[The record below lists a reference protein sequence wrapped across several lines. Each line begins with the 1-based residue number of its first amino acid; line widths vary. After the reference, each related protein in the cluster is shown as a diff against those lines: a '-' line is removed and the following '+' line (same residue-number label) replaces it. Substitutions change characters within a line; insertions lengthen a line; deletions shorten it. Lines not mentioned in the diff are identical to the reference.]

1 MTVRTS
7 EERIER
13 INNKVKQQKRHK
25 TITLTSVL
33 GGVLALI
40 VVLNLVLFVPFTVGD
55 YNISAYRGSEYYELM
70 NKIGELTYTKY
81 KTNNFRQWGLK
92 NLFGS
97 TKYED
102 SDMMRPSNTTSPSSP
117 DSAEMSGSAGSSN
130 TNGSYEEVTKNQVD
144 GVTEGDL
151 FKRSSQYIYYLDWR
165 SGYNELIES
174 TDKYHKEYIYIPS
187 HYVLRVYHFEK
198 GELELIS
205 NLDIFTTNSDMWMT
219 DSGEIYL
226 SEDCNTVTLILQE
239 ANFTYFYT
247 TVVNIDVSNAN
258 RPIET
263 NRQSVSGE
271 FVSARMVDN
280 TLLLVTN
287 FTVQRNPDFSNP
299 YEYLPQ
305 VGSLDSLSSIP
316 MKDIVLPEDA
326 ESAQYSIVTSFNCDT
341 LALKDAVAL
350 FSYTT
355 TIYVSE
361 NHLFATRE
369 KTKRIVEENVAT
381 SVEGAIY
388 NGYRATYSITN
399 TEIACIAYDNDGL
412 SIRGTVTA
420 NGTVVNQYSLDEYD
434 DVLRVFTTSNK
445 HLLSWSSNI
454 YADENMDIYKQFDKD
469 ECNLYCYK
477 LDNMELIAQ
486 VENFADE
493 DESVKSVRFDK
504 EVAYVCTASVDYGWN
519 NLYWF
524 TDPVFQFDL
533 SNYSDIT
540 ATDTGTIPG
549 YSLSLTSFSN
559 GTLIGIG
566 YGDNSL
572 TLKIE
577 LYRAGSE
584 RVDCVAKYELM
595 NCEFATDYKACFI
608 DAEHGLVGLGVSYID
623 TESGMWTDKYL
634 LLRYDGNLF
643 EEVGF
648 FDFEL
653 QTEHDFF
660 TGEPNDM
667 RACYVD
673 GYMYIFC
680 DTRASAIYID

>member
-1 MTVRTS
+1 MRTS
-7 EERIER
+7 EERIEG

-25 TITLTSVL
+25 AITLTSVL

-40 VVLNLVLFVPFTVGD
+40 VVLNLILFVPFTAGD
-55 YNISAYRGSEYYELM
+55 YNIKAYRGSEYYELM

-81 KTNNFRQWGLK
+81 KTNNFRQWGL
-92 NLFGS
+92 NYLLGS
-97 TKYED
+97 TKYD
-102 SDMMRPSNTTSPSSP
+102 DADMMRPSNTTSPSSP
-117 DSAEMSGSAGSSN
+117 DSSEMSGSAGN
-130 TNGSYEEVTKNQVD
+130 HESYEEVTKNQVD

-165 SGYNELIES
+165 SGYHELVEPA
-174 TDKYHKEYIYIPS
+174 DKYHKEQYRYVPS

-198 GELELIS
+198 ETLNLVSE
-205 NLDIFTTNSDMWMT
+205 LDIFTTNSNMWMT

-226 SEDCNTVTLILQE
+226 SEDCNTVTVILQE

-247 TVVNIDVSNAN
+247 TVVNIDVSNAD
-258 RPIET
+258 RPTET

-305 VGSLDSLSSIP
+305 VGSFDSLSSIP
-316 MKDIVLPEDA
+316 MKDIMLPDDA
-326 ESAQYSIVTSFNCDT
+326 ESAQYSIVTSFNSDT
-341 LALKDAVAL
+341 LTLKDAVAL

-361 NHLFATRE
+361 HHIFATRE
-369 KTKRIVEENVAT
+369 KTESFTEETVAT
-381 SVEGAIY
+381 SVDGANY
-388 NGYRATYSITN
+388 KGYRATYSTTN

-412 SIRGTVTA
+412 SIRGAITA

-445 HLLSWSSNI
+445 HLLSWSSND
-454 YADENMDIYKQFDKD
+454 YTDENTEIYKQFDKD

-477 LDNMELIAQ
+477 LDNFEMIAK
-486 VENFADE
+486 VENFSDE

-504 EVAYVCTASVDYGWN
+504 NTAYVCTASVDYGWN

-533 SNYSDIT
+533 SNYSNIT
-540 ATDTGTIPG
+540 STDTGTIPG
-549 YSLSLTSFSN
+549 YSLSLTPFSD

-577 LYRAGSE
+577 LYRAGNE
-584 RVDCVAKYELM
+584 TVDCVAKYELM

-608 DAEHGLVGLGVSYID
+608 DAERGLVGLGVSYID
-623 TESGMWTDKYL
+623 TASGMWTDKYL

-648 FDFEL
+648 YDFEL
-653 QTEHDFF
+653 QSERDFF

-680 DTRASAIYID
+680 DTRASAIYIG